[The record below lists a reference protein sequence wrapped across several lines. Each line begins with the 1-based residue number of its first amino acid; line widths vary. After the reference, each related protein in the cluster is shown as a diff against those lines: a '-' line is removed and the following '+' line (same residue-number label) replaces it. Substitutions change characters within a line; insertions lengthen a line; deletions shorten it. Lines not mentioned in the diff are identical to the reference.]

1 MDEVRGGVMGWGK
14 VVVAGATQT
23 LDRVR
28 VTDKYLVFRA
38 KLGFCGHF

>member
-23 LDRVR
+23 LDRVT
-28 VTDKYLVFRA
+28 VIDKYLVFRA
-38 KLGFCGHF
+38 KLGFCGPF

>member
-14 VVVAGATQT
+14 FVVSGAMQT
-23 LDRVR
+23 LDRVK
-28 VTDKYLVFRA
+28 VIDKYLVFRA